1 MPALIEPELKPWTP
15 AQETET
21 DLDWAPLI
29 TIDFAKWD
37 TPGGKQALAHELA
50 AAVHDTGFWVIINP
64 GITQEAMDQQFSLA
78 NTFFH
83 LPEEQKNE
91 VQFVPGVACHGYRPP
106 GFVRNTSH
114 RENLEILNLHKFTP
128 SVNIE
133 RHTFMKL
140 HEAEFADF
148 QKLVFDAVIT
158 KIFILLAIILEL
170 PENHFSDMH
179 GFEKESDDHLRFI
192 KYKPRTLEEDQA
204 VNNQWLA
211 GHTGEIPPETSD
223 NKVLMIFPD
232 FGSITLLFPQPIA
245 GLQVQT
251 AENEW
256 KWVKY
261 VKGGIVCNIADLM
274 SLMTK
279 GYLKSAVHR
288 VVRPPPDQA
297 HLERLGM
304 FFFVRP
310 ANEVIIK
317 PSSSPVLQRE
327 GLWTQEDENCSDE
340 DATTCGEFVQ
350 ARMQKFDL
358 SRTPQAKENQVV
370 RVKKWEVLN
379 KY

>member
-50 AAVHDTGFWVIINP
+50 AAVRDTGFWAITNP
-64 GITQEAMDQQFSLA
+64 GITQEAMDQQFTLA
-78 NTFFH
+78 NTFFQ
-83 LPEEQKNE
+83 LPEEQKSE
-91 VQFVPGVACHGYRPP
+91 VQFVPGVAFHGYRPP

-114 RENLEILNLHKFTP
+114 RENLEILNLRKFTP
-128 SVNIE
+128 SVDIE
-133 RHTFMKL
+133 RHTFVKL
-140 HEAEFADF
+140 HETEFAGF
-148 QKLVFDAVIT
+148 QKLVFDVVIT
-158 KIFILLAIILEL
+158 KIFILLAIMLEL

-179 GFEKESDDHLRFI
+179 SFEKESEDNLRFI

-211 GHTGEIPPETSD
+211 GHT
-223 NKVLMIFPD
+223 D

-261 VKGGIVCNIADLM
+261 VKGGIVCNIADVM

-304 FFFVRP
+304 FFLVRP

-317 PSSSPVLQRE
+317 PFFSPRPPTGGSLDPGRRE
-327 GLWTQEDENCSDE
+327 L
-340 DATTCGEFVQ
+340 
-350 ARMQKFDL
+350 
-358 SRTPQAKENQVV
+358 
-370 RVKKWEVLN
+370 
-379 KY
+379 